1 MLNSLFTGRDGCH
14 LLARTTW
21 GTDVSIVST
30 AYMVSPLFL
39 DQVSGEGRF
48 AGVTS
53 YKIRSDK
60 SRAAVAAAPRVA
72 KLQPKKGQ
80 PAPVDWSKVPPVIKA
95 RMQKHMEGMGGY
107 EVRTRS
113 DILQPPAR
121 LYPQNILTIG
131 QCIRRS

>member
-1 MLNSLFTGRDGCH
+1 
-14 LLARTTW
+14 
-21 GTDVSIVST
+21 
-30 AYMVSPLFL
+30 MVSPSFL

-60 SRAAVAAAPRVA
+60 SRAAVAAAPRVL

-113 DILQPPAR
+113 DILQPPAG

>member
-1 MLNSLFTGRDGCH
+1 MAQSF
-14 LLARTTW
+14 
-21 GTDVSIVST
+21 
-30 AYMVSPLFL
+30 

-80 PAPVDWSKVPPVIKA
+80 PAPVDWSKVPPVVKA

-113 DILQPPAR
+113 DILQPPAGVVSPKHLDNR
-121 LYPQNILTIG
+121 PSYSTIIKSTFLG
-131 QCIRRS
+131 AVATQWAATCISGSPSGAPRGTS